1 MEVYRINE
9 IKKCCDDVKIFK
21 LSPIKGKISYSAGH
35 FLMLHILDERGESV
49 DKRPYSIASSPTQEY
64 IELAI
69 KMVGG
74 RFTSELDKV
83 GEGALVGVEGP
94 YGSFTYKEQEKCAF
108 IAGGTGIAPFMGI
121 LRYIDAQN
129 KKGKFA
135 LFYSCRKKDEALYAD
150 ELTEL
155 SKKNSDINVAC
166 FLTREEPEGWKGEL
180 GRIDKERIQKY
191 AANPEE
197 YDWYICGPVK
207 MTVSMKEILIGLG
220 VPEGKISIEGWG

>member
-1 MEVYRINE
+1 MEIYSIDE
-9 IKKCCDDVKIFK
+9 IKKYCDDVKIFR
-21 LSPIKGKISYSAGH
+21 LSPIKGKINYKAGH
-35 FLMLHILDERGESV
+35 FLMLHLLDEKGESI
-49 DKRPYSIASSPTQEY
+49 DKRPYSIASSPTEDH

-74 RFTSELDKV
+74 RFTSELDKMK
-83 GEGALVGVEGP
+83 EGALLGVEGP
-94 YGSFTYKEQEKCAF
+94 YGHFTYKEQEKCAF

-121 LRYIDAQN
+121 LRYINAQN
-129 KKGKFA
+129 KKGKFV
-135 LFYSCRKKDEALYAD
+135 LFYSCRKKDDILYAD
-150 ELTEL
+150 ELTAL
-155 SKKNSDINVAC
+155 SEKNPDINIVC

-180 GRIDKERIQKY
+180 GRIDTKRVQKY
-191 AANPEE
+191 AANSEE

>member
-1 MEVYRINE
+1 MEIYRINE
-9 IKKCCDDVKIFK
+9 IEECCNDIKIFR
-21 LSPIKGKISYSAGH
+21 LSPIKGNIDYKAGH
-35 FLMLHILDERGESV
+35 FLMLHILDERGEST

-83 GEGALVGVEGP
+83 EEGVLVGVEGP
-94 YGSFTYKEQEKCAF
+94 YGSFTYKEQNKCAF
-108 IAGGTGIAPFMGI
+108 IAGGTGIAPFMGM
-121 LRYIDAQN
+121 LRYIDVQR
-129 KKGKFA
+129 KKGNFI
-135 LFYSCRKKDEALYAD
+135 LLYSCRKKDEILYAD
-150 ELTEL
+150 ELMEL
-155 SKKNSDINVAC
+155 AEKNQDVSFVC

-191 AANPEE
+191 TANPEE

-207 MTVSMKEILIGLG
+207 MTLSIKEILIGLG
-220 VPEGKISIEGWG
+220 VPEGKISLEGWG